1 MGIRGAER
9 PSERSVSVPPEV
21 RDGYFDLGDA
31 PGLGIEVDWD
41 LGERYRMP
49 DPLPCPDGMYSDIMF
64 HADNAPDALLC
75 LEEA

>member
-31 PGLGIEVDWD
+31 PGLGIEADW
-41 LGERYRMP
+41 GWANVIACRSR
-49 DPLPCPDGMYSDIMF
+49 CPVPTACTPIYLF
-64 HADNAPDALLC
+64 HAGNASDALLC